1 MQSTR
6 TLWLYT
12 GLLLAVCLAVVPAG
26 APAQAPD
33 RTKPPGY
40 ETRVRH
46 DPDGIGKFYM
56 GREIAHV
63 MGAAGMAWL
72 ERPEREA
79 EERPQQVIDALEIRK
94 GQTVADLGAGSGYF
108 SFRMA
113 PSVGSEG
120 KVLAVD
126 IQEEMLSVVRQRAQR
141 EGIKN
146 VIAMRSTAS
155 DAKLAPASVD
165 LLLMV
170 DVYHELEYPYEVM
183 SSVVK
188 ALKPGGRVA
197 LVEYRKED
205 PRVPIKEVHK
215 MSEQQIIKEMLA
227 VGLKHVKT
235 IETLP
240 IQHLAIFSN

>member
-1 MQSTR
+1 MRCTQSV
-6 TLWLYT
+6 WLC
-12 GLLLAVCLAVVPAG
+12 LSLSVLAMV
-26 APAQAPD
+26 QAHAEP
-33 RTKPPGY
+33 RY

-56 GREIAHV
+56 DREIAHV

-79 EERPQQVIDALEIRK
+79 EERPQQVIEALDIRK

-113 PSVGSEG
+113 PKVGGEG

-126 IQEEMLSVVRQRAQR
+126 IQEEMLNVVRQRAQR

-146 VIAMRSTAS
+146 VVAVRSSSADS
-155 DAKLAPASVD
+155 KLAPASID

-183 SSVVK
+183 QSVVK

-205 PRVPIKEVHK
+205 ARVPIKEVHK
-215 MSEQQIIKEMLA
+215 MSEQQIIKEMAA

-235 IETLP
+235 IDTLP
-240 IQHLAIFSN
+240 IQHLAIFSR

>member
-1 MQSTR
+1 MQPIRS
-6 TLWLYT
+6 LWLCT
-12 GLLLAVCLAVVPAG
+12 CLALLALL
-26 APAQAPD
+26 QAHAEP
-33 RTKPPGY
+33 RY
-40 ETRVRH
+40 ETRARH

-72 ERPEREA
+72 ERPERER
-79 EERPQQVIDALEIRK
+79 EERPQQVIDALGIRK

-113 PSVGSEG
+113 PKVGTEG

-126 IQEEMLSVVRQRAQR
+126 IQEEMLNVVRQRAQR

-146 VIAMRSTAS
+146 VVAMRSTTS
-155 DAKLAPASVD
+155 DAKLPSASVD

-183 SSVVK
+183 QSVVR

-205 PRVPIKEVHK
+205 PEVQIKEVHK
-215 MSEQQIIKEMLA
+215 MSERQIIKEMAA
-227 VGLKHVKT
+227 VGLQHTQT
-235 IETLP
+235 IDTLP
-240 IQHLAIFSN
+240 IQHLAIFTK

>member
-1 MQSTR
+1 MQRTR
-6 TLWLYT
+6 SVWLCT
-12 GLLLAVCLAVVPAG
+12 CLALLALV
-26 APAQAPD
+26 QAHAEP
-33 RTKPPGY
+33 RY

-79 EERPQQVIDALEIRK
+79 EERPQQVIDALDIRK

-113 PSVGSEG
+113 PKVGSEG

-126 IQEEMLSVVRQRAQR
+126 IQEEMLNVVRQRAQR
-141 EGIKN
+141 EGINN
-146 VIAMRSTAS
+146 VVALRSTTS
-155 DAKLAPASVD
+155 DAKLAPGSID

-183 SSVVK
+183 QSVAK

-215 MSEQQIIKEMLA
+215 MSEQQIIKEMAA
-227 VGLKHVKT
+227 VGLKHLKT
-235 IETLP
+235 VDTLP
-240 IQHLAIFSN
+240 IQHLAIFTK

>member
-1 MQSTR
+1 MQPAR
-6 TLWLYT
+6 TLWLM
-12 GLLLAVCLAVVPAG
+12 LLAVFMAG
-26 APAQAPD
+26 VPAQAE
-33 RTKPPGY
+33 PPGY

-72 ERPEREA
+72 ERPEREE

-113 PSVGSEG
+113 PKVGSEG

-141 EGIKN
+141 EGVKN
-146 VIAMRSTAS
+146 VVAMRSTTS
-155 DAKLAPASVD
+155 DSKLAPASVD

-183 SSVVK
+183 QSVVK
-188 ALKPGGRVA
+188 GLKPGGRVA

-215 MSEQQIIKEMLA
+215 MSEQQIIKEMAA

-235 IETLP
+235 IDTLP
-240 IQHLAIFSN
+240 IQHLAIFSK

>member
-1 MQSTR
+1 MNRAAST
-6 TLWLYT
+6 LLCVWLA
-12 GLLLAVCLAVVPAG
+12 LLAWGPAH
-26 APAQAPD
+26 AEPE
-33 RTKPPGY
+33 RY
-40 ETRVRH
+40 ETRTRH

-63 MGAAGMAWL
+63 MGAAGMSWL
-72 ERPEREA
+72 ERPERE
-79 EERPQQVIDALEIRK
+79 EEEQPQRVIDALDIRE

-113 PSVGSEG
+113 PKVGNAG

-126 IQEEMLSVVRQRAQR
+126 IQEEMLNVVRQRARR

-146 VIAMRSTAS
+146 VLAIRSSES
-155 DAKLAPASVD
+155 DAKLPPDSVD

-183 SSVVK
+183 RSVVK

-205 PRVPIKEVHK
+205 PRIMIKEVHK
-215 MSEQQIIKEMLA
+215 MSEQQVIKEMAA
-227 VGLKHVKT
+227 VGLKHQQT

-240 IQHLAIFSN
+240 IQHLAIFSKP